1 MITRLESNNNKIN
14 FRAVKP
20 ITIGNKAQSML
31 TKIENFSSVQQR
43 LAIGGTAL
51 LIQPVIDLN
60 NKEVDKDTRWVSAI
74 RSGAKAIV
82 GTATGI
88 LVRGAC
94 MKATELKLAK
104 RDATGKAIKEAGK
117 IVVDPNKINKLLGNS
132 FDSLK
137 LSPKELSDAINR
149 VPSVIGTLVAL
160 GAMIITNFA
169 LDAPLTNKSAELV
182 EKFANEHSKKSG
194 GTQSG

>member
-1 MITRLESNNNKIN
+1 MITRVESNNNKIN
-14 FRAVKP
+14 FCALKP
-20 ITIGNKAQSML
+20 PALGNKVQKML
-31 TKIENFSSVQQR
+31 TRAENFSSVQQR

-104 RDATGKAIKEAGK
+104 RDATGKIIKEAGK
-117 IVVDPNKINKLLGNS
+117 TVVDPNKIRKILGNS
-132 FDSLK
+132 FDSLN
-137 LSPKELSDAINR
+137 LSPKELSDALNR
-149 VPSVIGTLVAL
+149 VPSVIGTIVAL

-169 LDAPLTNKSAELV
+169 LDAPLTNKSAEFV
-182 EKFANEHSKKSG
+182 EKFANEHNKKPG
-194 GTQSG
+194 GVQNG

>member
-1 MITRLESNNNKIN
+1 MITRVESNNNKIS
-14 FRAVKP
+14 FCALKP
-20 ITIGNKAQSML
+20 PALGNKAQKML
-31 TKIENFSSVQQR
+31 TKVENFSSVQQR

-74 RSGAKAIV
+74 RSAAKAIV

-104 RDATGKAIKEAGK
+104 RDMTGKIIKEAGNV
-117 IVVDPNKINKLLGNS
+117 VVDPNKIRKLLGNS
-132 FDSLK
+132 FDSLN
-137 LSPKELSDAINR
+137 LSPKELSDALNR

-160 GAMIITNFA
+160 GVMIITNFA
-169 LDAPLTNKSAELV
+169 LDAPLTNKSAEFV
-182 EKFANEHSKKSG
+182 EKIANKYKNKSG
-194 GTQSG
+194 GTQNG

>member
-1 MITRLESNNNKIN
+1 MITRLEGNNNKIN

-20 ITIGNKAQSML
+20 IAIGSKAQNML

-43 LAIGGTAL
+43 MAIGGTAL
-51 LIQPVIDLN
+51 LIQPVIDLS

-194 GTQSG
+194 GTQNG

>member
-1 MITRLESNNNKIN
+1 MITRVESNNNKIS
-14 FRAVKP
+14 FCALKP
-20 ITIGNKAQSML
+20 PALGNKAQKML

-74 RSGAKAIV
+74 RSAAKAIV

-104 RDATGKAIKEAGK
+104 RDVTGKIIKEAGNV
-117 IVVDPNKINKLLGNS
+117 VVDPNKIRKMLGNS
-132 FDSLK
+132 FDSLN
-137 LSPKELSDAINR
+137 LSPKELSDALNR

-160 GAMIITNFA
+160 GVMIITNFA
-169 LDAPLTNKSAELV
+169 LDAPLTNKSAEFV
-182 EKFANEHSKKSG
+182 EKFANEHNKKPG
-194 GTQSG
+194 GVQNG

>member
-1 MITRLESNNNKIN
+1 MITRLEGNNNKIN

-20 ITIGNKAQSML
+20 IAIGSKAQSML

-51 LIQPVIDLN
+51 LIQPVIDLS

-94 MKATELKLAK
+94 MKATEIKLAK
-104 RDATGKAIKEAGK
+104 RDATGKIIKEAGK
-117 IVVDPNKINKLLGNS
+117 ITVDPNKIKKLLGNS
-132 FDSLK
+132 FDSLN

-169 LDAPLTNKSAELV
+169 LDAPLTNKSAEFV

-194 GTQSG
+194 GTQNG

>member
-20 ITIGNKAQSML
+20 ITIGNKAQSIL

-117 IVVDPNKINKLLGNS
+117 IVVDPNKINKLLGNA
-132 FDSLK
+132 FDSLN

-194 GTQSG
+194 GTQNG

>member
-20 ITIGNKAQSML
+20 ITIGNKAQSIL

-117 IVVDPNKINKLLGNS
+117 IVVDPNKINKLLGNA
-132 FDSLK
+132 FDSLN

-194 GTQSG
+194 GAQNG

>member
-51 LIQPVIDLN
+51 LIQPVIDLS

-104 RDATGKAIKEAGK
+104 RDATGKVIKEAGK

-182 EKFANEHSKKSG
+182 EKFANEHSKKFG
-194 GTQSG
+194 GTQNG

>member
-51 LIQPVIDLN
+51 LIQPVIDLS

-104 RDATGKAIKEAGK
+104 RDATGKVIKEAGK
-117 IVVDPNKINKLLGNS
+117 ITVDPNKINKLLGNS

-194 GTQSG
+194 GTQNG